1 MLFKTNLTVT
11 NEQLT
16 AARQS
21 IPNLDFKLSLNQ
33 PTGRFFYD
41 PWAIKPEFKN
51 TIWEELLKML
61 PENIGE
67 ARLISLKYGTAY
79 QSHSDIDDRYHLNIT
94 GDNRSFLINI
104 DTQTMYPTFNDGCW
118 YDLNAGPRHSAV
130 NFGYEVRVQLVV
142 RKLLIDNMLNDPVK
156 VSLTSDTDVRYLFDD
171 TISPL
176 LNRWN
181 KTGFITEFTQISNGV
196 TLSIEREKLALLKSH
211 CLGQIKLTIL

>member
-1 MLFKTNLTVT
+1 MLSKTPFTVS
-11 NEQLT
+11 NDQLV
-16 AARQS
+16 AAQQS
-21 IPNLDFKLSLNQ
+21 IPKLDFKLSLNQ

-41 PWAIKPEFKN
+41 PWEIKPEFKN
-51 TIWEELLKML
+51 TIWEELLNIL

-79 QSHSDIDDRYHLNIT
+79 QSHSDIDDRYHLNIA
-94 GDNRSFLINI
+94 GDNCSFLINI
-104 DTQTMYPTFNDGCW
+104 DTETMHPTFNDGCW
-118 YDLNAGPRHSAV
+118 YELNAGPRHSAV

-142 RKLLIDNMLNDPVK
+142 RKLLIENTLTNPVK
-156 VSLTSDTDVRYLFDD
+156 VSLTSDTDVRYLFDN

-181 KTGFITEFTQISNGV
+181 KTGVIAEFTQINNGV
-196 TLSIEREKLALLKSH
+196 TLCIEREKLPLLKSH